1 MIDRETLAVYV
12 KKHYAYNPNSGRV
25 QHINRDRDVKGT
37 VIKTGYCTMTFY
49 VNGEKMNLQFH
60 RVVWLLCHGRWPT
73 QIDHIDGNPLNNRV
87 ENLREVSQSENDAN
101 RLWPWKPNAVT
112 GLPSVFYDTRNNRFS
127 IRLGRLYHFHDKHQ
141 AFVMMVLMG
150 RMFKVE
156 EL

>member
-25 QHINRDRDVKGT
+25 HHINRDRDVKGSR
-37 VIKTGYCTMTFY
+37 VGRGYKKIDVYIDGVGFPLLY
-49 VNGEKMNLQFH
+49 H
-60 RVVWLLCHGRWPT
+60 RAVWLLCHGRWPT

-112 GLPSVFYDTRNNRFS
+112 GLPGVIYDTRNNKF
-127 IRLGRLYHFHDKHQ
+127 IINLGRLYYFHDKHQ